1 MWRVAN
7 PVNGDFD
14 GGFLGWRDIPTMFN
28 LNDASFDDGSKAPYI
43 WNEGSK
49 VFFGFENT
57 KSIGEKVQFFLR

>member
-28 LNDASFDDGSKAPYI
+28 LNDATFDDGSKAPYI

-57 KSIGEKVQFFLR
+57 KSIGEKV